1 MPRLK
6 YKKKGKRVNLWI
18 PERQMKTAAQIDNL
32 SNFFQIALDNAADI
46 MAWAILKGYDPKTY
60 NTGRKVEDVIDT
72 FNKKYPLDPLTQK
85 REQKNWPKNSQNRQ
99 ELW

>member
-18 PERQMKTAAQIDNL
+18 PSHQMKTAAQIDNL

-46 MAWAILKGYDPKTY
+46 MAWAILRDVQPQKY
-60 NTGRKVEDVIDT
+60 NTGRKVEAVIDE
-72 FNKKYPLDPLTQK
+72 FNEKYPQNELTQK
-85 REQKNWPKNSQNRQ
+85 RQGTWRKNSPSKQ